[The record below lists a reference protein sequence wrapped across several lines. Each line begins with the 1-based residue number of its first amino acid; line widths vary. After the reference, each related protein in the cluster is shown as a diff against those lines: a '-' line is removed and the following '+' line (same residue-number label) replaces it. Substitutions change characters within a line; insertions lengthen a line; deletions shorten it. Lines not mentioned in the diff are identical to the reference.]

1 MQKKRHGLA
10 RLMIVITAMV
20 LALAPSWSTAG
31 EQEFFALG
39 DYNLGSGKV
48 IKDCVLGYRTYGA
61 LNSAR
66 SNAVLFP
73 TWYGGTSAELEA
85 FVGPGKM
92 LDTSRCFVIAVDS
105 FGNGISSSPSNS
117 PGQKGRSFPHFTIED
132 MVRAQYRLTA
142 EKFGIQR
149 LHAVIG
155 ISMGGMQAF
164 QWAAA
169 YPGGA
174 RKIVAI
180 TGTPRPTAY
189 DRLFFQTLL
198 AALEGGRTHEGW
210 DAVSLRTV
218 AGLNTMAS
226 NTPAHF
232 NALCSP
238 ENLASQMDR
247 ERDDLKK
254 KDPLDLAWQVKA
266 LLRHDIYAL
275 PGVSANIARLDRS
288 SMLTVISKQDLMVN
302 PQPAMEFAAS
312 TKTGSVVF
320 DSDCGHYIFR
330 CEYAAISAIVS
341 QFLEK

>member
-1 MQKKRHGLA
+1 MQKTRHNLA
-10 RLMIVITAMV
+10 PLMIVIAAMV
-20 LALAPSWSTAG
+20 LTLAPSWSTAG

-39 DYNLGSGKV
+39 NYNLGSGKA
-48 IKDCVLGYRTYGA
+48 IKDCALGFRTYGT

-85 FVGPGKM
+85 FIGPGKM
-92 LDTSRCFVIAVDS
+92 LDTTRYFVIAIDS
-105 FGNGISSSPSNS
+105 FGNGVSSSPSNS
-117 PGQKGRSFPHFTIED
+117 PGQKGRSFPQFTIED
-132 MVRAQYRLTA
+132 MVRAQHRLAA
-142 EKFGIQR
+142 EKYGIQR

-155 ISMGGMQAF
+155 VSMGGMQAF

-169 YPGGA
+169 YPGAA

-198 AALEGGRTHEGW
+198 TALEGSRTQEGW
-210 DAVSLRTV
+210 DAVSLSTV
-218 AGLNTMAS
+218 AGLNAMAS
-226 NTPAHF
+226 NTPARF
-232 NALCSP
+232 NALCSR
-238 ENLASQMDR
+238 ENLASQINR
-247 ERDDLKK
+247 ERDGLKK

-275 PGVSANIARLDRS
+275 PGAPANLARLDRS
-288 SMLTVISKQDLMVN
+288 SMLTVISKQDVMVN

-312 TKTGSVVF
+312 TRTGSVVF
-320 DSDCGHYIFR
+320 DSDCGHYIFQ
-330 CEYAAISAIVS
+330 CEYATITALVS
-341 QFLEK
+341 EFLDK